1 MGQVIDIMARHLF
14 KMMFVAPSILLV
26 IASMAPE
33 VQSREPQLSDM
44 SGVAPFD
51 DTATAS
57 LADILASTQ
66 DALERYQNQESR
78 YNPPY
83 SSHRRTGS
91 NTAGSGSG
99 SGSGVITV
107 EPTSAA
113 TSEPTD
119 APTVGPAG
127 SGSGSGSGTA
137 SPTYAPSSEPTRAG
151 SGSGSGSGSGTASP
165 TYLPTSTPTAEPTP
179 LATTPPDTGNAPT
192 YEPTRAP
199 TSPTAA
205 PTLGVDEVMT
215 MIVQLVELD
224 VPFESALEM
233 MADLGYMTMIEMGYA
248 QLMGLTETI
257 EDPITQLMV
266 IQYLE
271 GVIMDTRVDDK
282 RRAAV
287 GVTYSTQVSST
298 SNVNL
303 AQAQA
308 GVTTPAALVNSMN
321 SVLNTLAAANPTK
334 YASIQAPT
342 TNGMTI
348 QAAVVTTTTAAP
360 ASASSGTDNTLYII
374 IGVVGGV
381 LLIAGVIAAVFI
393 FTRSAPEAE
402 HFESPGSVGLTRELI
417 PMSMGNIDSETLEL
431 NDLHNLDEQGEIR
444 QDRYAPA

>member
-78 YNPPY
+78 YNTPY

-91 NTAGSGSG
+91 NTAGSG

-127 SGSGSGSGTA
+127 SGSGSGSGTS
-137 SPTYAPSSEPTRAG
+137 SPTYAPSSKPTSAG
-151 SGSGSGSGSGTASP
+151 SGSGSGSGSGTAKP
-165 TYLPTSTPTAEPTP
+165 TYEPTSTPTAEPTP

-199 TSPTAA
+199 TAPTAA

-215 MIVQLVELD
+215 IIVQVVNME
-224 VPFESALEM
+224 VPYESALEM
-233 MADLGYMTMIEMGYA
+233 LADLSYMTMIEMGYA

-271 GVIMDTRVDDK
+271 GVIMD
-282 RRAAV
+282 
-287 GVTYSTQVSST
+287 
-298 SNVNL
+298 
-303 AQAQA
+303 
-308 GVTTPAALVNSMN
+308 
-321 SVLNTLAAANPTK
+321 
-334 YASIQAPT
+334 
-342 TNGMTI
+342 
-348 QAAVVTTTTAAP
+348 
-360 ASASSGTDNTLYII
+360 
-374 IGVVGGV
+374 
-381 LLIAGVIAAVFI
+381 
-393 FTRSAPEAE
+393 
-402 HFESPGSVGLTRELI
+402 
-417 PMSMGNIDSETLEL
+417 
-431 NDLHNLDEQGEIR
+431 
-444 QDRYAPA
+444 

>member
-78 YNPPY
+78 YNTPY

-119 APTVGPAG
+119 APTVG
-127 SGSGSGSGTA
+127 S
-137 SPTYAPSSEPTRAG
+137 AG
-151 SGSGSGSGSGTASP
+151 SGSGSGSGSGTAKP
-165 TYLPTSTPTAEPTP
+165 TYEPTSTPTVEPTP

-199 TSPTAA
+199 TAPTAA

-215 MIVQLVELD
+215 IIVQVVNME
-224 VPFESALEM
+224 VPYESALEM
-233 MADLGYMTMIEMGYA
+233 LADLSYMTMIEMGYA
-248 QLMGLTETI
+248 QYMELTEI
-257 EDPITQLMV
+257 IDDI
-266 IQYLE
+266 IQYLK
-271 GVIMDTRVDDK
+271 GVSVDASVDDTR
-282 RRAAV
+282 RGAV
-287 GVTYSTQVSST
+287 GVTYSTQISST
-298 SNVNL
+298 SNVNV

-308 GVTTPAALVNSMN
+308 GVTNPAALVNSMN

-402 HFESPGSVGLTRELI
+402 HFESPGSVGLTQELI

>member
-66 DALERYQNQESR
+66 DELERYQNQESR
-78 YNPPY
+78 YNTPY

-91 NTAGSGSG
+91 NTAGSG

-137 SPTYAPSSEPTRAG
+137 SPTYAPSSKPTSAG
-151 SGSGSGSGSGTASP
+151 SGSGSGSGSGTAKP
-165 TYLPTSTPTAEPTP
+165 TYEPTSTPTAEPPP

-199 TSPTAA
+199 TAPTAAPTAPTAA
-205 PTLGVDEVMT
+205 PTLGADEVMA
-215 MIVQLVELD
+215 MIIQLVEME
-224 VPFESALEM
+224 VPYASALAM
-233 MADLGYMTMIEMGYA
+233 KLDILYMNLIEMGYA
-248 QLMGLTETI
+248 DAMGLTEYI
-257 EDPITQLMV
+257 EGVLE
-266 IQYLE
+266 YLE
-271 GVIMDTRVDDK
+271 GVSMDTSVDDK

-308 GVTTPAALVNSMN
+308 GVTNPAALVNSMN
-321 SVLNTLAAANPTK
+321 SVLNALAAANPAK
-334 YASIQAPT
+334 YARIQGSLPTAAGVTIRAP
-342 TNGMTI
+342 
-348 QAAVVTTTTAAP
+348 VVTTTSAAP
-360 ASASSGTDNTLYII
+360 ASASSGT
-374 IGVVGGV
+374 
-381 LLIAGVIAAVFI
+381 
-393 FTRSAPEAE
+393 
-402 HFESPGSVGLTRELI
+402 
-417 PMSMGNIDSETLEL
+417 
-431 NDLHNLDEQGEIR
+431 
-444 QDRYAPA
+444 

>member
-1 MGQVIDIMARHLF
+1 MGDIMARHLF

-78 YNPPY
+78 YNTPY

-107 EPTSAA
+107 EPTSA
-113 TSEPTD
+113 
-119 APTVGPAG
+119 PTVGPAG
-127 SGSGSGSGTA
+127 PGSGSGSGTA
-137 SPTYAPSSEPTRAG
+137 SPTYAPSSKPTSA
-151 SGSGSGSGSGTASP
+151 GSGSGSGSGTAKP
-165 TYLPTSTPTAEPTP
+165 TYEPTSTPTAEPTP
-179 LATTPPDTGNAPT
+179 LATTPPDT
-192 YEPTRAP
+192 TRAP
-199 TSPTAA
+199 TAPTAA

-215 MIVQLVELD
+215 MIVQLVNME

-233 MADLGYMTMIEMGYA
+233 MADLGYMTIIEMGYA
-248 QLMGLTETI
+248 QLMGLTESI

-271 GVIMDTRVDDK
+271 GVSMDTRVDDK

-360 ASASSGTDNTLYII
+360 ASASSGTDNPLYII

-402 HFESPGSVGLTRELI
+402 HFESPGSVGLTQELI